1 MKMFLYGLQRL
12 RWEKKGWTSSHERLK
27 ALKML
32 IVIVIIGFVA
42 DAESVTKPKIKK
54 VSKCRSAWS
63 VHDRFCEVQCS
74 LILFSCKL
82 WFIDAK
88 FEIKL

>member
-1 MKMFLYGLQRL
+1 MG
-12 RWEKKGWTSSHERLK
+12 KKGWTSSHELLK

-54 VSKCRSAWS
+54 VAKCRSAWAK
-63 VHDRFCEVQCS
+63 HDRFCEVQCL
-74 LILFSCKL
+74 LILFYCKVL
-82 WFIDAK
+82 QMQFLRK
-88 FEIKL
+88 KK